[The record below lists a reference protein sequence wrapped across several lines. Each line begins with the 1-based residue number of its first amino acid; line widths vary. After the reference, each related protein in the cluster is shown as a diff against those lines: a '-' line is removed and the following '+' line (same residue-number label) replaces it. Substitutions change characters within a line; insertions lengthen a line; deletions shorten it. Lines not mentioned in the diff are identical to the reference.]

1 MDSSQDKITVYID
14 ADLED
19 LIPGFLE
26 NRQSDIQAI
35 NQALQEENYESV
47 QVIGHGMKGAGGGYG
62 FEEISEIGDML
73 EQAAKNEENR
83 TIRILADELAAYLEK
98 VEIKYEE

>member
-26 NRQSDIQAI
+26 NRHSDIQAI

-62 FEEISEIGDML
+62 FEEISEIGDKL
-73 EQAAKNEENR
+73 EQAAKNEEKR